1 MGFKLKLTLHE
12 SYNKGWNKVMSK
24 KMLDRISNGHKLQD
38 KYGKEFYE
46 EAKEI
51 LEHPVVLQMKQF
63 NHHSQTSC
71 YQHCVHVSYYCY
83 RIAKILGWDAKAL
96 MKGGLLHDLFLYDW
110 HDYTPGENERLH
122 GFEHPNKALFNAH
135 KYFKLTRKEG
145 DIIVKHMFP
154 LTLTLPSYKESYV
167 IIMVDKFVS
176 SCEVLDRFFKTKKRI
191 LNQKAR

>member
-1 MGFKLKLTLHE
+1 MGNE
-12 SYNKGWNKVMSK
+12 IINKII
-24 KMLDRISNGHKLQD
+24 DGHKAKD
-38 KYGKEFYE
+38 KEEIEFYE

-51 LEHPVVLQMKQF
+51 FTHPIVLQMKKY

-71 YQHCVHVSYYCY
+71 YQHCVHVAYYCY
-83 RIAKILGWDAKAL
+83 KIAKILNWDAKAL

-122 GFEHPNKALFNAH
+122 GFEHPNKALYNAH

-167 IIMVDKFVS
+167 IVLVDKYVT
-176 SCEVLDRFFKTKKRI
+176 SCEVLDRFFKKKKRI
-191 LNQKAR
+191 LNQKRSK

>member
-1 MGFKLKLTLHE
+1 MG
-12 SYNKGWNKVMSK
+12 NKIINKII
-24 KMLDRISNGHKLQD
+24 DGHKAKD
-38 KYGKEFYE
+38 KEGIEFYE

-51 LEHPVVLQMKQF
+51 LTHPIVLQMKKY

-71 YQHCVHVSYYCY
+71 YQHCVHVAYYCY
-83 RIAKILGWDAKAL
+83 KIAKILNWDAKAL

-110 HDYTPGENERLH
+110 HDYTPGVNERLH
-122 GFEHPNKALFNAH
+122 GFEHPNKALYNAH

-167 IIMVDKFVS
+167 IVLVDKYVT
-176 SCEVLDRFFKTKKRI
+176 SCEVLDRFFKKKKRI
-191 LNQKAR
+191 LNQKRSK